1 MEDPN
6 VIKKNV
12 AIIKKKI
19 EGLRKQGIVDEYEL
33 ELKFLKIYPDLYDKY
48 TFLTKMI
55 IKKKDM
61 GMLDKMIKS
70 IEKIHSNKST
80 KENEEKKLGLELFN
94 KYVKKNDD

>member
-12 AIIKKKI
+12 AIIKKI
-19 EGLRKQGIVDEYEL
+19 DGLRKQGITDEYEL
-33 ELKFLKIYPDLYDKY
+33 ELRFLKIYPDLYDKY

-55 IKKKDM
+55 IKKKDLS
-61 GMLDKMIKS
+61 MLDKMIKS

-94 KYVKKNDD
+94 KYVKKNDN